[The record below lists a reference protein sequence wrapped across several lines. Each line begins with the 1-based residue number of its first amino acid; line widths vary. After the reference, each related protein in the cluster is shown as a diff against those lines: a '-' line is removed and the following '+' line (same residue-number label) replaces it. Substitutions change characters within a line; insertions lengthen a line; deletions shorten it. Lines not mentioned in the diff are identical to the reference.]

1 MLVDI
6 VRSSFRMR
14 RTRILATVG
23 PASDGPDQIAALLA
37 AGSDGFRLNFSHGT
51 ADAHAGVCR
60 RIREAATAVG
70 RHVAVLQDL
79 GGPKIR
85 IGPVA
90 EPMALE
96 AGDVLTIEPGEFS
109 GAAGRVSCSFE
120 ALFSSVRPGERL
132 LINDGR
138 LAFDVLTADRRG
150 VRVRALNGGRLEGRK
165 GVNLPDS
172 HIDMPSLTGK
182 DVDDLAAGVAMGVD
196 MAALSFVQSG
206 ADVRAARAAARAAG
220 SPDLPIIAK
229 IERPQAVDRI
239 DEILPETDG
248 IMIARGDL
256 GIELPLATLPS
267 VQKRLVAAA
276 RRQGLPVIVATEVLE
291 SMRTEPRPT
300 RAEVTDAAHAV
311 DERVDT
317 IMLAGETAV
326 GRYPVRAVEALDAII
341 REAEKAVPVSDIQPA
356 PAGGDHGWAVCEAAV
371 ALAGRAGASAIVALT
386 QAGKTARMLA
396 ALRPSAAI
404 VAATERI
411 ETAARL
417 SLTWGVTAVQVE
429 PATIASARDLIVSL
443 GLATAGQTVVFV
455 AVNPVLDL
463 EETNFVQVQRI

>member
-1 MLVDI
+1 
-6 VRSSFRMR
+6 MR
-14 RTRILATVG
+14 RTRILATLG
-23 PASDGPDQIAALLA
+23 PASDDPDQIAALLA

-51 ADAHAGVCR
+51 AEAHAGVCR
-60 RIREAATAVG
+60 RIRDTARAVG

-85 IGPVA
+85 IGPIA
-90 EPMALE
+90 EPMRLE
-96 AGDVLTIEPGEFS
+96 QGDILTIEPGEFS
-109 GAAGRVSCSFE
+109 GAAGRVSCAFG
-120 ALFSSVRPGERL
+120 ALFTSVRPGERL

-138 LAFDVLTADRRG
+138 LAFDVLAADRGG
-150 VRVRALNGGRLEGRK
+150 VRARALYGGVLEGRK
-165 GVNLPDS
+165 GVNLPDT
-172 HIDMPSLTGK
+172 HIDLPSLTAK
-182 DVDDLAAGVAMGVD
+182 DVGDLAAGVAMGVD
-196 MAALSFVQSG
+196 MAALSFVQSA
-206 ADVRAARAAARAAG
+206 ADVRVARAAAREAG
-220 SPDLPIIAK
+220 APDLPIIAK

-291 SMRTEPRPT
+291 SMRAEPRPT

-311 DERVDT
+311 DERVDS

-341 REAEKAVPVSDIQPA
+341 REAEKALLPSADA
-356 PAGGDHGWAVCEAAV
+356 MTPAGDDHGWAVCEAAV
-371 ALAGRAGASAIVALT
+371 ALAGRAGAPAIVALT

-396 ALRPSAAI
+396 ALRPAAAI
-404 VAATERI
+404 IAATEHAD
-411 ETAARL
+411 TAARL
-417 SLTWGVTAVQVE
+417 SLTWGVTPVLAESCAIGPV
-429 PATIASARDLIVSL
+429 RDVLITR
-443 GLATAGQTVVFV
+443 GLVPSGHAVVFV
-455 AVNPVLDL
+455 SVHAVLGRED
-463 EETNFVQVQRI
+463 TNFVQVQRI